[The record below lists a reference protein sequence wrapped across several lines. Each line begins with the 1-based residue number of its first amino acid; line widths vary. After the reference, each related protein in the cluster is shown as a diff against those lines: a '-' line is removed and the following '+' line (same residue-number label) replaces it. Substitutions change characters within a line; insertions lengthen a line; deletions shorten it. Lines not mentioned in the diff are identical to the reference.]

1 MPSLQLKIPP
11 VALALIFA
19 GVMAAVA
26 YSLPGAVLLPF
37 KQVIAILLVLAGIT
51 VAVAGVLAFRRH
63 KTTVNPLTPEQSSA
77 LVATGIYRV
86 SRNPMYLGFLLIL
99 SGWAVFLANI
109 VAVLLLPLFV
119 VYMNRFQIL
128 PEEQALAQRFGPSFA
143 VYCQSVRRWL

>member
-26 YSLPGAVLLPF
+26 YSLPGAVPVPF

-99 SGWAVFLANI
+99 SGWAAFLANI